1 MSIKRTMLNS
11 AVGFG
16 LAAGMATASMAE
28 EITIATV
35 NNADMITMQELAPA
49 WEEATGN
56 TINWVVLE
64 ENVLRERTTTD
75 IATGGGSFDIMFIGA
90 YETPIWGA
98 QGWLTPLNDFAD
110 DADYDLEDVFQL
122 VRNGL
127 SADGNLYALPL
138 YSETSFTF
146 YRKDLFEAAGVEMP
160 SEQITYT
167 EFAELAAAVHDP
179 DNGMYGTCQRGK
191 AGWGENMAF
200 VGTVANAF
208 GARWFDES
216 WVPQLDSPEWNAAV
230 TYYVDLML
238 ESGPPGASA
247 NGHNENRALFKDGK
261 CATWVDATSAAG
273 DVRNPETSSV
283 ADVTEFVKAPKQATA
298 KGTGWFWSWALAI
311 PASSQKVDTAKSFL
325 KWATSKEYFASVG
338 ETKGWVAVPS
348 GTRQSV
354 EEDARRIEAAPF
366 APAVVDA
373 ILSVDPADATLLPTP
388 YTGVQFVAIPEFQGI
403 GNYVGQQVAAA
414 LAGQSSVEEALA
426 NSQQFAVREMTRA
439 GYIK

>member
-1 MSIKRTMLNS
+1 MYLKSTLLTS
-11 AVGFG
+11 AVSFG
-16 LAAGMATASMAE
+16 LMAGMVSAE

-49 WEEATGN
+49 WEKATGN
-56 TINWVVLE
+56 SINWVVLE
-64 ENVLRERTTTD
+64 ENVLRQRTTQD
-75 IATGGGSFDIMFIGA
+75 IATNGGSFDIMFIGA

-98 QGWLTPLNDFAD
+98 NGWLTPLNDFAD

-146 YRKDLFEAAGVEMP
+146 YRTDVFEAAGVEMP
-160 SEQITYT
+160 QEQITYT

-208 GARWFDES
+208 GARWFDEN

-238 ESGPPGASA
+238 NSGPPGASA

-283 ADVTEFVKAPKQATA
+283 ADVTEFVKAPMQATE

-311 PASSQKVDTAKSFL
+311 PASTTKADTAKDFL
-325 KWATSKEYFASVG
+325 KWATSKEYFETVG

-414 LAGQSSVEEALA
+414 LAGQATVEEALA
-426 NSQQFAVREMTRA
+426 NSQEFAAREMKKA
-439 GYIK
+439 GYTE

>member
-1 MSIKRTMLNS
+1 MSIKKTLLTTT
-11 AVGFG
+11 VGFG
-16 LAAGMATASMAE
+16 LVAGIASAE

-64 ENVLRERTTTD
+64 ENVLRQRTTQD
-75 IATGGGSFDIMFIGA
+75 IATNGGSFDIMFIGA

-98 QGWLTPLNDFAD
+98 NGWLTPLNDFAD

-146 YRKDLFEAAGVEMP
+146 YRTDVFEAAGVEMP
-160 SEQITYT
+160 QDQITYT

-208 GARWFDES
+208 GARWFDEE
-216 WVPQLDSPEWNAAV
+216 WNPQLDSPEWNAAV

-273 DVRNPETSSV
+273 DVRNPDTSSV
-283 ADVTEFVKAPKQATA
+283 ADKTDFVKAPKQATA

-311 PASSQKVDTAKSFL
+311 PASTKKVDTAKSFL
-325 KWATSKEYFASVG
+325 KWSTSKEYFEAVG
-338 ETKGWVAVPS
+338 ESKGWVAVPS
-348 GTRQSV
+348 GTRKSV

-414 LAGQSSVEEALA
+414 LAGQSTVEEALA
-426 NSQQFAVREMTRA
+426 NSQDFAVREMTKA

>member
-1 MSIKRTMLNS
+1 MKLRNALIGVS
-11 AVGFG
+11 AIVSV
-16 LAAGMATASMAE
+16 AATAAKAE

-49 WEEATGN
+49 WEKETGN

-64 ENVLRERTTTD
+64 ENVLRQRTTTD

-98 QGWLTPLNDFAD
+98 KGWLTSLNDFAD
-110 DADYDLEDVFQL
+110 DADYDLEDIFQL

-127 SADGNLYALPL
+127 SADGNLYAVPL

-146 YRKDLFEAAGVEMP
+146 YRTDIFEAAGVEVP
-160 SEQITYT
+160 TEQMTYT

-179 DNGMYGTCQRGK
+179 DNGVYGTCQRGK

-208 GARWFDES
+208 GARWFDEE
-216 WVPQLDSPEWNAAV
+216 WNPQLDSPEWNAAV
-230 TYYVDLML
+230 TYYVDLM
-238 ESGPPGASA
+238 ERAGPPGASA

-273 DVRNPETSSV
+273 DVRNPDTSSV
-283 ADVTEFVKAPKQATA
+283 ADKTAFIKAPKQATA

-311 PASSQKVDTAKSFL
+311 PASSKKADTAKSFL
-325 KWATSKEYFASVG
+325 KWATSKEYFESVG
-338 ETKGWVAVPS
+338 ESKGWVAVPS

-354 EEDARRIEAAPF
+354 EEDSRRLKAAPF
-366 APAVVDA
+366 ANSVVDA
-373 ILSVDPADATLLPTP
+373 ILSVDPADATLLPVP
-388 YTGVQFVAIPEFQGI
+388 YTGVQFVAIEEFQGI

-414 LAGQSSVEEALA
+414 LAGQSSVEEALE
-426 NSQQFAVREMTRA
+426 NSQKFAVREMTKA